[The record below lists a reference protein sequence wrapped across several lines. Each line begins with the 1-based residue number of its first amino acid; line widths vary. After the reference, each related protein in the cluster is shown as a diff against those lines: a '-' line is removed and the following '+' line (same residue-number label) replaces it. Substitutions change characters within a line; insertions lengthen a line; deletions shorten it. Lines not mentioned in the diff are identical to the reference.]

1 MTITAKALV
10 QDKFWIVEKN
20 GQKLGTL
27 QKQDTNGWIFL
38 GKTFKET
45 LHTKEDVIE
54 KFGDIFTIASK
65 STETTIESEPVEYN
79 VHGYPVNQKPYN
91 PVFDVQKQIP
101 IYGKTPKSRSLFGAG
116 YYIIQFPKGWRKAY
130 CPKLITLQRYPFK
143 GPMKSKIEM
152 QQLLNEANKDFV
164 PTYENDKNN
173 ISSDI

>member
-1 MTITAKALV
+1 MINAKILV
-10 QDKFWIVEKN
+10 KDKFWILEED

-38 GKTFKET
+38 GKTAKET
-45 LHTKEDVIE
+45 FHTKDDIIK
-54 KFGDIFTIASK
+54 KFGDIFVSQPNVTNIIE
-65 STETTIESEPVEYN
+65 ETQPIQYE

-101 IYGKTPKSRSLFGAG
+101 IYGKTPKSKSLFGAG
-116 YYIIQFPKGWRKAY
+116 YYIVQFPKGWRKAY

-164 PTYENDKNN
+164 PTYENDKND

>member
-1 MTITAKALV
+1 MINAKTLV
-10 QDKFWIVEKN
+10 KDRFWIVEEN

-38 GKTFKET
+38 GKTTKET
-45 LHTKEDVIE
+45 FHTKEDIVE
-54 KFGDIFTIASK
+54 KFGDIFAIQSK
-65 STETTIESEPVEYN
+65 VSETPAESQSTQYE

-101 IYGKTPKSRSLFGAG
+101 MYSKTSKSKSLFGAG

-143 GPMKSKIEM
+143 GPIKSKIEM
-152 QQLLNEANKDFV
+152 QQLLNEANKEFV
-164 PTYENDKNN
+164 PKNEITENN
-173 ISSDI
+173 ISKNI

>member
-1 MTITAKALV
+1 MINAKILV
-10 QDKFWIVEKN
+10 KDKFWIVEEN

-38 GKTFKET
+38 GKTSKET
-45 LHTKEDVIE
+45 FHTKEDVVE
-54 KFGDIFTIASK
+54 KFGDIFTIDSK
-65 STETTIESEPVEYN
+65 STETPIESEPSQYE

-143 GPMKSKIEM
+143 GPIKSKIEM

-164 PTYENDKNN
+164 PTYDDDKNN

>member
-1 MTITAKALV
+1 M
-10 QDKFWIVEKN
+10 
-20 GQKLGTL
+20 
-27 QKQDTNGWIFL
+27 
-38 GKTFKET
+38 GKTNKEIFQT
-45 LHTKEDVIE
+45 EQELIE
-54 KFGDIFTIASK
+54 KFGNIFYI
-65 STETTIESEPVEYN
+65 ENNIESVTESKETLQHE

-101 IYGKTPKSRSLFGAG
+101 IYGKTPKSKSLFGAG

-130 CPKLITLQRYPFK
+130 CPKLITLQRYPYK

>member
-1 MTITAKALV
+1 MINAKILV
-10 QDKFWIVEKN
+10 KDKFWIIEEK

-38 GKTFKET
+38 GKTSKET
-45 LHTKEDVIE
+45 FHTKEDVME
-54 KFGDIFTIASK
+54 KFGDIFTIDQKIS
-65 STETTIESEPVEYN
+65 EDPIEAESSQYE